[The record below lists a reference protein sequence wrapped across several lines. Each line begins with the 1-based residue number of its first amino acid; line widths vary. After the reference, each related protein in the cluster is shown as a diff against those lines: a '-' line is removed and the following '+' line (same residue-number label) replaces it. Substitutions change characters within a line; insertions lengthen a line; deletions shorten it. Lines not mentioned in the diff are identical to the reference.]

1 MSAPNLSQLP
11 LVGAVTLMY
20 NPDNPK
26 LIDSS
31 KLRVEPTQGE
41 GDCLYHALANL
52 ANHYQHP
59 NAHKFYKRQPVGR
72 AERADSAPVVDVR
85 ALRDAV
91 ADVLAGDWEWF
102 KALHPELKTVDR
114 ETFVKDVR
122 HNRWGGEPELD
133 AALRV
138 FPNVRVAVWAR
149 NAQHQ
154 TVLHSLATPDEGGF
168 GRTWHILMH
177 GLHYEWMSQ
186 RRPPSPPLSL
196 TRRTVAPTVAPTVP
210 IAPIAPTARRSAP
223 RSAQALLREAE
234 SLRRQRR
241 ELSY

>member
-59 NAHKFYKRQPVGR
+59 NAHKFYKRQPVERTER
-72 AERADSAPVVDVR
+72 AESTQSVQVVDVR

-91 ADVLAGDWEWF
+91 ADVLAGDWERF
-102 KALHPELKTVDR
+102 KASHPELKTIDR
-114 ETFVKDVR
+114 ETFLKDVR

-149 NAQHQ
+149 NAQNQ
-154 TVLHSLATPDEGGF
+154 TVLHSLATPDEGDF
-168 GRTWHILMH
+168 SRTWHILMH
-177 GLHYEWMSQ
+177 GSHYEWMSQ
-186 RRPPSPPLSL
+186 RSSPSSSSSLSK
-196 TRRTVAPTVAPTVP
+196 RTVPPTVAPTVT
-210 IAPIAPTARRSAP
+210 TARRSAP
-223 RSAQALLREAE
+223 RSAQALLKEAE

-241 ELSY
+241 GLSY

>member
-11 LVGAVTLMY
+11 LVGSVTLMY

-41 GDCLYHALANL
+41 GDCLYHALAHL

-59 NAHKFYKRQPVGR
+59 NAHKFYKRER
-72 AERADSAPVVDVR
+72 AEQAQVVDVHT
-85 ALRDAV
+85 LRNAI
-91 ADVLAGDWEWF
+91 ADVLARDWERF
-102 KALHPELKTVDR
+102 RASYPELNTIDR
-114 ETFVKDVR
+114 EAFLEDVR

-154 TVLHSLATPDEGGF
+154 TVLHSLATPDADGF
-168 GRTWHILMH
+168 EKTWHVLMD
-177 GLHYEWMSQ
+177 GLHYEWMSK
-186 RRPPSPPLSL
+186 RSPPSSL
-196 TRRTVAPTVAPTVP
+196 MRRTDSPTVTPT
-210 IAPIAPTARRSAP
+210 TRRSAP
-223 RSAQALLREAE
+223 RSTQALLKEAE

-241 ELSY
+241 ELSH